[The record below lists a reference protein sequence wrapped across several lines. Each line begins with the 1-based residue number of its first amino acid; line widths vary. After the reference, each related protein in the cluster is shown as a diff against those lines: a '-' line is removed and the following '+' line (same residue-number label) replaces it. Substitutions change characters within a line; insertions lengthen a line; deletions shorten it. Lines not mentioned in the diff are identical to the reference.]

1 METLGVDVSF
11 DEFTKSFAAMV
22 VFVNDRPIKVEL
34 NTLDTGDMPYD
45 FFQWTPST
53 DSPWGIGIPTMLT
66 WLQEIIN
73 AAWRAMMDNAGDSS
87 GANIIIGNSVEPV
100 DNVWEI
106 TGKKIW
112 RLLDNSDGDDVRKA
126 FAQFQ
131 IQNNQPQL
139 QQIIELAL
147 RFVDMETSM
156 PQLFQGEHQEMPET
170 LGATNIAV
178 DSSNVALRSRV
189 KQFDDQVTV
198 PHITRYYHWN
208 MQYNN
213 KSEIKGDFNVDA
225 RGASV
230 LYEKDQH
237 AKTLIQL
244 LAMKNDPDFQREV
257 DWGKTV
263 RQVLSSLKLDVAK
276 SDVDIEKDKQ
286 NTQAQQPP
294 PDPRVQAA
302 QIKTQGDMEKAQLV
316 NKSDM
321 AEIER
326 KGELEQLQLAAKLD
340 EAEKDRVHD
349 IQMKR
354 LDHEMKM
361 MELSQTKGIALD
373 KIKASLSDTAMKL
386 KTQVNLTN
394 KKGEAPSGITTP
406 IVEPPGRAAPGMAY
420 TQ

>member
-1 METLGVDVSF
+1 M
-11 DEFTKSFAAMV
+11 
-22 VFVNDRPIKVEL
+22 
-34 NTLDTGDMPYD
+34 
-45 FFQWTPST
+45 
-53 DSPWGIGIPTMLT
+53 
-66 WLQEIIN
+66 
-73 AAWRAMMDNAGDSS
+73 
-87 GANIIIGNSVEPV
+87 